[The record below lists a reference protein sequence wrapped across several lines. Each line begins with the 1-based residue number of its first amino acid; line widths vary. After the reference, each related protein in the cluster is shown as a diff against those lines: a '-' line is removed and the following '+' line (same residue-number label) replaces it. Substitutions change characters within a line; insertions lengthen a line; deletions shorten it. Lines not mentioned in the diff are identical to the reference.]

1 MTTTQKR
8 VKAIGLKAYDLLFK
22 LKDLC
27 YADGLDEFD
36 ALHDDLY
43 YQIQGLHQSLCDA
56 EEDDWSGDYLEEF
69 FDAFKLANDIEDYRE
84 QLLKISK
91 KDFNW
96 IYG

>member
-8 VKAIGLKAYDLLFK
+8 VKAIGMKAYDLLYK

-43 YQIQGLHQSLCDA
+43 YQIQGLYQSLCEA
-56 EEDDWSGDYLEEF
+56 EEDDWDEGWSNEF
-69 FDAFKLANDIEDYRE
+69 QDAFKLANDIEDYRE

-91 KDFNW
+91 KDLNW

>member
-1 MTTTQKR
+1 MKYTKQE
-8 VKAIGLKAYDLLFK
+8 VKTIGMKAYDLLYE

-36 ALHDDLY
+36 ALHDNLY
-43 YQIQGLHQSLCDA
+43 YQVQGLNETLCEA
-56 EEDDWSGDYLEEF
+56 EEDDWSDDYVSEF
-69 FDAFKLANDIEDYRE
+69 GQALALALKIKNYRE
-84 QLLKISK
+84 KLLKLSN

>member
-1 MTTTQKR
+1 MKHAKQE
-8 VKAIGLKAYDLLFK
+8 VKTIGMKAYDLLYE

-27 YADGLDEFD
+27 YADELHEFD

-43 YQIQGLHQSLCDA
+43 YQIQGLHETMCEA
-56 EEDDWSGDYLEEF
+56 EEDDWSDDYMKEF
-69 FDAFKLANDIEDYRE
+69 RDALALANNIKDYRE
-84 QLLKISK
+84 QLLKLSN

>member
-8 VKAIGLKAYDLLFK
+8 VKAIGMKAYDLLYK

-43 YQIQGLHQSLCDA
+43 YQIQGLYQSLCEA
-56 EEDDWSGDYLEEF
+56 EEDNWDEGWSKEF
-69 FDAFKLANDIEDYRE
+69 EDAFQLANDIENYRE
-84 QLLKISK
+84 QLLKVSK

>member
-43 YQIQGLHQSLCDA
+43 YQIHGLNEALWEA
-56 EEDDWSGDYLEEF
+56 EEDNFSDDWTKEF
-69 FDAFKLANDIEDYRE
+69 EDALKLANDIKDYRE

>member
-43 YQIQGLHQSLCDA
+43 YQIQGLNEALWEA
-56 EEDDWSGDYLEEF
+56 EEDNFSDDWTKEF
-69 FDAFKLANDIEDYRE
+69 EDALKLANDIKDYRE